1 MQVFKVYF
9 KVIRNNRGQLIM
21 YLMIFLLLTFMMSTF
36 FTSSAPS
43 QSASFSAVKPRAAII
58 NMDEENPLLD
68 GFRNFFTEHA
78 SLEDIRSDDDAL
90 KDALFFHTVEY
101 AIKIPAGFTK
111 AFLDGEEMALEAA
124 GTPDSTQA
132 MLLGTLVDKYFATA
146 ALYVKYGKSND
157 LNEIAKLVHSDLSL
171 SAPIQ
176 VSVKAPVVVNSDGVH
191 IYVFNYM
198 SYSLFAVLILGVT
211 TFMLTF
217 NETDIKRRNLCAPLP
232 VYNMNLQM
240 FLANIVF
247 GVICWALLA
256 GMAVVIFAKDMLS
269 AKGVWLCL
277 NALAYMLSALG
288 ICFLLGSLIKKRSAQ
303 APLQNTLTLAFSF
316 LSGAFVPQAM
326 LDKTVLSI
334 ASFTPNYWFIK
345 NNHAIAALRDFSAG
359 EMGPILMNMLIL
371 LGFGAAA
378 LLTALAIAKKRTS
391 GGLV

>member
-36 FTSSAPS
+36 FTSSVPS
-43 QSASFSAVKPRAAII
+43 QSASFSAVKPKAAII

-68 GFRNFFTEHA
+68 GFRNFIAEHA
-78 SLEDIRSDDDAL
+78 SMVDINADGDAL

-101 AIKIPAGFTK
+101 AVRVPEGFTQ
-111 AFLDGEEMALEAA
+111 AFLNGDDMALEAA

-132 MLLGTLVDKYFATA
+132 VLLGELVDKYFSTA

-157 LNEIAKLVHSDLSL
+157 LHEIANLIRNDLNQA
-171 SAPIQ
+171 APIQ
-176 VSVKAPVVVNSDGVH
+176 VSTKTPVMNTDGVH

-211 TFMLTF
+211 TFMLSF
-217 NETDIKRRNLCAPLP
+217 NETDLKRRNLCAPLP
-232 VYNMNLQM
+232 IYNMNLQM

-247 GVICWALLA
+247 GAVCWALLS
-256 GMAVVIFAKDMLS
+256 GMAVVIYHKDMLS
-269 AKGVWLCL
+269 VKGIWLCL
-277 NALAYMLSALG
+277 NSFAYMLSALG
-288 ICFLLGSLIKKRSAQ
+288 ISFLLGSLIKKRSAQ

-345 NNHAIAALRDFSAG
+345 NNHTISALRGFSIG
-359 EMGPILMNMLIL
+359 EVSPILMNILIMF
-371 LGFGAAA
+371 GFGAAA
-378 LLTALAIAKKRTS
+378 LLTALAIAKKRAA
-391 GGLV
+391 GGVA